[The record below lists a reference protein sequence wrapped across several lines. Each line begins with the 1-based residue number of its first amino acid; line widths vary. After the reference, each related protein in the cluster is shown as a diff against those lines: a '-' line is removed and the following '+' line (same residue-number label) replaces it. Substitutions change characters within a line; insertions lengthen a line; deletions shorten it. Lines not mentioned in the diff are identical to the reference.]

1 MLNTDEL
8 LYINTLKCR
17 IKALR
22 DRVKALEDGSVYQK
36 MTSDC
41 IALEHEKD
49 REMQDFSSLE
59 RKAIR
64 VIKYDGND
72 KLLQQAKS
80 KSVAK
85 GIPITS
91 SRDRYI

>member
-72 KLLQQAKS
+72 RIASAS
-80 KSVAK
+80 KEQVGGK
-85 GIPITS
+85 GYTNYQLP
-91 SRDRYI
+91 R

>member
-1 MLNTDEL
+1 VQAMLNTDEL

-41 IALEHEKD
+41 IALEHEKIG
-49 REMQDFSSLE
+49 RFAGLRRS
-59 RKAIR
+59 
-64 VIKYDGND
+64 
-72 KLLQQAKS
+72 
-80 KSVAK
+80 
-85 GIPITS
+85 
-91 SRDRYI
+91 